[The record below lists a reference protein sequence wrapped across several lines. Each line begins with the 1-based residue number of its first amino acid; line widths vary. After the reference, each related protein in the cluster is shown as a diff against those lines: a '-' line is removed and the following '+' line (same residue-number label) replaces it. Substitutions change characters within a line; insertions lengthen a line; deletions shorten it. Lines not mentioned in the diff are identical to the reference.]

1 MIDPEHSQLS
11 IMRQCALLELP
22 RASYYRDAAGEKE
35 SAENLNFMRLIDEE
49 YTRHPFFGSRKMR
62 DYLRR
67 LGHRVNRKRVR
78 RLMRKMGIKSVAPS
92 PNTSKPCPEHKV
104 YPYLLNGLDIG
115 RANQVWCT
123 DITYVRLEGGFVY
136 LVAVMDWYSRKVLS
150 WEVSPS
156 MEESFC
162 VSALERALRLYPAPE
177 IFNTDQGSQ
186 FTGKAFTGVL
196 KKHDI
201 QISMDGKGRCMDNI
215 FIERLWRSVK
225 YEEIYLND
233 YSSTEELRKGLRK
246 YFHFYKTERPH
257 QTFNGATPLEVYSKS
272 TDGPTEEME
281 KKGPTTACA
290 LVDNSGCAGPT
301 QAQACG

>member
-1 MIDPEHSQLS
+1 MIEPDHNQLS
-11 IMRQCALLELP
+11 IMRQCALLGLP
-22 RASYYRDAAGEKE
+22 RANYYRNASGAAE
-35 SAENLNFMRLIDEE
+35 SAENLNLMRLIDEE

-92 PNTSKPCPEHKV
+92 PNTSKPSPEHKV

-115 RANQVWCT
+115 RANHVWCT
-123 DITYVRLEGGFVY
+123 DITYIRLAGGFVY

-150 WEVSPS
+150 WEVSSS
-156 MEESFC
+156 MDESFC

-196 KKHDI
+196 KKHEI
-201 QISMDGKGRCMDNI
+201 RISMDGKGRCMDNI

-225 YEEIYLND
+225 YEEVYLND
-233 YSSTEELRKGLRK
+233 YATTEELRKGLRK
-246 YFHFYKTERPH
+246 YFHFYNTERPH
-257 QTFNGATPLEVYSKS
+257 QTFNGATPLEVYKESIE
-272 TDGPTEEME
+272 GRAGEIE
-281 KKGPTTACA
+281 KGEPPIACT
-290 LVDNSGCAGPT
+290 LVGVSGCAGPT
-301 QAQACG
+301 QAEACG